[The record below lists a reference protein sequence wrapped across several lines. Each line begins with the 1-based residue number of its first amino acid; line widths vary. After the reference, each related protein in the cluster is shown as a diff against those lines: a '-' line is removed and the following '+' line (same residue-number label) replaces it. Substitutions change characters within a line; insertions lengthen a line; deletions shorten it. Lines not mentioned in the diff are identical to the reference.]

1 MSINRGGLTVHLST
15 LQQDYICL
23 WLAGEACR
31 KSTQFR
37 VQETDSHAI
46 LTAHLLWVLQGDG
59 FFFVLRSE
67 CQFFPHKWWNN
78 CTCLTDDQQFSAQ
91 LMFVSLFLFTPMS
104 SDLSKLVLA
113 LQYLIVY
120 MAYKNVWFIQYFTMH
135 ARELICSRNSRE
147 ADHQR

>member
-23 WLAGEACR
+23 WLAGEARR
-31 KSTQFR
+31 KSTHFR

-59 FFFVLRSE
+59 FFCLNVWASVFS
-67 CQFFPHKWWNN
+67 HKWWNN
-78 CTCLTDDQQFSAQ
+78 CSCLTDDQQFSAQ

-113 LQYLIVY
+113 LHYLIVY
-120 MAYKNVWFIQYFTMH
+120 MAYKNVWLIQYFTMH